1 MSATPSTPEQR
12 ISVAIK
18 EQLGNAIENVAAL
31 DKGRISVIARKE
43 VARDVAEWF
52 QRFGF
57 DHVLAVSGVDHP
69 WENHL
74 DVVYFLSSYS
84 RDDLKHV
91 VVSLK
96 VHLERENP
104 SLPSLTPIW
113 ESANLFERE
122 TYEMFGVNFEGHPNL
137 QKLLLQDNWD
147 GPPPLKKD
155 LKIPELA

>member
-31 DKGRISVIARKE
+31 DRGRISVIARKE
-43 VARDVAEWF
+43 VARDVAEWL

-91 VVSLK
+91 VVSLN

>member
-1 MSATPSTPEQR
+1 MSTAPLSPEQR
-12 ISVAIK
+12 LAVTIN
-18 EQLGNAIENVAAL
+18 EQLGNAIESVAAPQ
-31 DKGRISVIARKE
+31 KARISIIARKE
-43 VARDVAEWF
+43 TVRDVAIWL

-57 DHVLAVSGVDHP
+57 DHTLAVSGVDHP
-69 WENHL
+69 FENHL

-84 RDDLKHV
+84 HEDLKHM

-96 VHLERENP
+96 IHLEREKP

-155 LKIPELA
+155 LKIPEMA

>member
-1 MSATPSTPEQR
+1 MSTAPSTSEQELV
-12 ISVAIK
+12 VAIK
-18 EQLGNAIENVAAL
+18 EQLGNAAESVTTV
-31 DKGRISVIARKE
+31 DRGRILVVAGKE
-43 VARDVAEWF
+43 TARDVATWL

-57 DHVLAVSGVDHP
+57 DHTLAVSGVDHP
-69 WENHL
+69 YENHL

-84 RDDLKHV
+84 HAELKHV

-96 VHLERENP
+96 IHLERENP

-113 ESANLFERE
+113 ESANMFERE

-137 QKLLLQDNWD
+137 EKLLLQDNWD

>member
-1 MSATPSTPEQR
+1 MSATPSTPEQAVA
-12 ISVAIK
+12 VAIN
-18 EQLGNAIENVAAL
+18 EQLGNAVENVTVL
-31 DKGRISVIARKE
+31 DKGRISVVARKE
-43 VARDVAEWF
+43 VARDVAAWL

-57 DHVLAVSGVDHP
+57 DHTLTVSGVDHP

-84 RDDLKHV
+84 HEALKHMV
-91 VVSLK
+91 LSLK
-96 VHLERENP
+96 IHLERENP

>member
-18 EQLGNAIENVAAL
+18 EQLGNAVENVAVV
-31 DKGRISVIARKE
+31 DNGRILVIARKE
-43 VARDVAEWF
+43 TARDVAAWL

-57 DHVLAVSGVDHP
+57 DHTLAVSGVDHP

-84 RDDLKHV
+84 RNDLKHV

-96 VHLERENP
+96 IHLERENP

>member
-1 MSATPSTPEQR
+1 MSATPSTPEQG
-12 ISVAIK
+12 IAVAIK
-18 EQLGNAIENVAAL
+18 EQLGNAAENVAAL

-43 VARDVAEWF
+43 VARDVAAWL

-57 DHVLAVSGVDHP
+57 DHTLAVSGVDHP

-84 RDDLKHV
+84 HDNLKHV
-91 VVSLK
+91 VVLLK
-96 VHLERENP
+96 IHLERENP

>member
-1 MSATPSTPEQR
+1 MSATPSSPEQD
-12 ISVAIK
+12 IVVAIK
-18 EQLGNAIENVAAL
+18 EQLGSAVENVTAL

-43 VARDVAEWF
+43 VARDVAVLL
-52 QRFGF
+52 QRFGL
-57 DHVLAVSGVDHP
+57 DHTLAVSGVDHP

-84 RDDLKHV
+84 HDNLKHV
-91 VVSLK
+91 VVLLK
-96 VHLERENP
+96 IHLERENP

>member
-1 MSATPSTPEQR
+1 MSTGPSSSEQR
-12 ISVAIK
+12 LAVAIE
-18 EQLGNAIENVAAL
+18 EQLGNAVESVVTAG
-31 DKGRISVIARKE
+31 KGRISIIARKE
-43 VARDVAEWF
+43 TARDVAVWL

-57 DHVLAVSGVDHP
+57 DHTLAVSGVDHP
-69 WENHL
+69 FENHL

-84 RDDLKHV
+84 HEDLKHLV
-91 VVSLK
+91 ASLK
-96 VHLERENP
+96 IHLERENP

-113 ESANLFERE
+113 ESANFFERE

-137 QKLLLQDNWD
+137 EKLLLQDNWD

>member
-1 MSATPSTPEQR
+1 MSATPSTPEQD
-12 ISVAIK
+12 IVVAIK
-18 EQLGNAIENVAAL
+18 EQLGSAVENVTAL

-43 VARDVAEWF
+43 VARDVAVLL
-52 QRFGF
+52 QRFGL
-57 DHVLAVSGVDHP
+57 DHTLAVSGVDHP

-84 RDDLKHV
+84 HDNLKHV
-91 VVSLK
+91 VVLLK
-96 VHLERENP
+96 IHLERENP

>member
-1 MSATPSTPEQR
+1 VSATPSSPEQD
-12 ISVAIK
+12 IVVAIK
-18 EQLGNAIENVAAL
+18 EQLGSAVENVTAL

-43 VARDVAEWF
+43 VARDVAVLL
-52 QRFGF
+52 QRFGL
-57 DHVLAVSGVDHP
+57 DHTLAVSGVDHP

-84 RDDLKHV
+84 HDNLKHV
-91 VVSLK
+91 VVLLK
-96 VHLERENP
+96 IHLERENP

>member
-137 QKLLLQDNWD
+137 HKLLLQDNWD